1 MNVLRVLANPK
12 AVEQSASLKI
22 ERAFSEALAAKHPG
36 AAIDAIDVYRDEIPL
51 LDEKLLPA
59 FFGAAPA
66 DAETARKREVQKG
79 ILERFLAADVVV
91 IASPMWNFNAPPM
104 LKAFID
110 TVLVAGKTF
119 RYGANGPEGLVKGK
133 KAVLCIASGG
143 VYEGA
148 MAAYDTLTPMLKTQ
162 LGFIGITDV
171 TVLRAPGQGAG
182 GEKAAAS
189 TAAAIEAAK
198 AAASAF

>member
-1 MNVLRVLANPK
+1 MKVLRVLANPK
-12 AVEQSASLKI
+12 TVDQSASLKV
-22 ERAFSEALAAKHPG
+22 EAAFTATLKQKHPE
-36 AAIDAIDVYRDEIPL
+36 AQVITIDVYKDEIPL

-59 FFGAAPA
+59 FFGAPPA
-66 DAETARKREVQKG
+66 DAETERKRSRQKA
-79 ILERFLAADVVV
+79 ILDQFLAADLVV
-91 IASPMWNFNAPPM
+91 IATPMWNFNAPPM

-110 TVLVAGKTF
+110 TILVAGKTF
-119 RYGANGPEGLVKGK
+119 KYTASGPVGLATGK

-162 LGFIGITDV
+162 LGFIGVTDV
-171 TVLRAPGQGAG
+171 TVLRAAGQGAG

-189 TAAAIEAAK
+189 TAAAIEQARS
-198 AAASAF
+198 AAAGF

>member
-1 MNVLRVLANPK
+1 MKVLRVLANPK

-22 ERAFSEALAAKHPG
+22 EQAFTAALKAKHPE
-36 AAIDAIDVYRDEIPL
+36 AQILTIDVYKDEIPL
-51 LDEKLLPA
+51 LDAQLLPA
-59 FFGAAPA
+59 FFGAPPA
-66 DAETARKREVQKG
+66 DAETARKRERQKA
-79 ILERFLAADVVV
+79 ILDQFLAADLLVV
-91 IASPMWNFNAPPM
+91 ATPMWNFNAPPM

-110 TVLVAGKTF
+110 TILVAGKTF
-119 RYGANGPEGLVKGK
+119 KYTAAGPVGLVPGK

-148 MAAYDTLTPMLKTQ
+148 MAGYDTLTPMLKTQ
-162 LGFIGITDV
+162 LGFIGLTDV

-189 TAAAIEAAK
+189 TAAAIEQARS
-198 AAASAF
+198 AAARF

>member
-1 MNVLRVLANPK
+1 MKVLRVLANPK
-12 AVEQSASLKI
+12 GVEQSASLKI
-22 ERAFSEALAAKHPG
+22 EQAFTEALRAKHPE
-36 AAIDAIDVYRDEIPL
+36 ASVDTIDVYRDEIPL
-51 LDEKLLPA
+51 LDASLLPV
-59 FFGAAPA
+59 FFGAEPA
-66 DAETARKREVQKG
+66 DAETARRREVQQA
-79 ILERFLAADVVV
+79 ILGRFLAADVVV

-110 TVLVAGKTF
+110 TILVAGKTF
-119 RYGANGPEGLVKGK
+119 KYTATGPVGLATGK

-171 TVLRAPGQGAG
+171 TVLSAPGQGAG

-189 TAAAIEAAK
+189 TAAAVEKAK
-198 AAASAF
+198 AAAAGF